1 MTEYRIGNAIVRM
14 HGTPDQE
21 KVKAAA
27 EQFLREVEKQ
37 KGGTDNGK
45 KTVAKLHG

>member
-14 HGTPDQE
+14 HGSPDQE

-27 EQFLREVEKQ
+27 ERFLKDIEKQ
-37 KGGTDNGK
+37 KGGK
-45 KTVAKLHG
+45 KCEDTCRL